1 MSSGGVLGGVAS
13 LSSSEQSGA
22 GRSRRAF
29 SDSEAVGGKFC
40 SRSWGRGE
48 VAELSVGGAASLNF
62 RRNSASKP
70 RLTQFETT
78 AQVSKLKHRTVRE
91 VTCPTVSDRRRAS
104 DTLVCSIQG
113 PAVGPKIVR
122 PNVWLRDFA
131 CLGKLQTG
139 SSSNFATRLW
149 FRIQL
154 QASST
159 FEQVGPKFRFRN
171 FARGCRF
178 GA

>member
-29 SDSEAVGGKFC
+29 SDSEAVGGTLGYGG
-40 SRSWGRGE
+40 WGE